1 MKNNMLS
8 VLILTIV
15 ISMLFSVSC
24 FCMNDYGIE
33 NLRVKIG
40 EIELTVELDSA
51 YLNDF
56 ANASVYVV
64 LPQVFSNFG
73 DDDVQYHKEV
83 KPYHE
88 GHHYGCY
95 TCNTFDATEYH
106 YRDYGRYGASE
117 EQTVYAHVLKAEI
130 ASERAYKPVVGY
142 ALGGGEGGHESFCEL
157 VGVHDAHSA
166 EEARYGKEFSQ
177 RSPFRAE
184 TLGDDVHGA
193 ALRSPSIVLTSHKS
207 ADPHPEYRS
216 GAANHECDS
225 YTRYVAKA
233 DSRGHNRSECLHRR
247 YLAVAGIFCC
257 GLSL

>member
-73 DDDVQYHKEV
+73 DDDVQYLKKVEG
-83 KPYHE
+83 KP
-88 GHHYGCY
+88 G
-95 TCNTFDATEYH
+95 
-106 YRDYGRYGASE
+106 S
-117 EQTVYAHVLKAEI
+117 YAGKIRTDVTSKFG
-130 ASERAYKPVVGY
+130 VVVVDKNGY
-142 ALGGGEGGHESFCEL
+142 LL
-157 VGVHDAHSA
+157 T
-166 EEARYGKEFSQ
+166 AR
-177 RSPFRAE
+177 
-184 TLGDDVHGA
+184 L
-193 ALRSPSIVLTSHKS
+193 ALRQ
-207 ADPHPEYRS
+207 
-216 GAANHECDS
+216 G
-225 YTRYVAKA
+225 
-233 DSRGHNRSECLHRR
+233 G
-247 YLAVAGIFCC
+247 
-257 GLSL
+257 SL